1 MNQGTTVQKELG
13 PEELARL
20 ENVSA
25 LVQELLAGASGMA
38 APVSE
43 PDGDEG
49 MTAPGVMKGTE
60 QGTTPAE
67 PQSAMQ
73 PGAAPKQKGMAP
85 WQENEDVK
93 KAFKM
98 IAKSIM
104 SSPTEGPEAQLPGQ
118 ERTEEMPD
126 TAEENINEVAKSLM
140 TAVASAMGR
149 RPVAKSMGTVQV
161 QPAADLAAALAP
173 IMTVVKSLSDRVAQ
187 QGQVIGEMLEGL
199 GAVPPEPAQAP
210 TAVQKSAGGLPYA
223 GLDAGSLELVVASVA
238 KGLAGQFR
246 QSDGIPV
253 AKGFEGPSAERPI
266 EGFTEEF
273 ATSVGWGQKQ

>member
-1 MNQGTTVQKELG
+1 MNQPSNKVEKELG
-13 PEELARL
+13 PEEQAILA
-20 ENVSA
+20 NVAA
-25 LVQELLAGASGMA
+25 LVQELQGGGMA
-38 APVSE
+38 APIGE

-49 MTAPGVMKGTE
+49 LGAPGVMKGSE

-85 WQENEDVK
+85 WQENDDVQ

-104 SSPTEGPEAQLPGQ
+104 ASPTEGPEAQAPGQ

-126 TAEENINEVAKSLM
+126 EADENINEVAKSLM

-149 RPVAKSMGTVQV
+149 RPVAKSMGTVQA
-161 QPAADLAAALAP
+161 QPAVDLTAALAP
-173 IMTVVKSLSDRVAQ
+173 VMQVMKAMEAKINQ
-187 QGQVIGEMLEGL
+187 QGQIIGEMLEGL

-210 TAVQKSAGGLPYA
+210 TAVQKSAGNLPYA

-238 KGLAGQFR
+238 KGLASQFR

-253 AKGFEGPSAERPI
+253 AKGFGGPSAERPI

-273 ATSVGWGQKQ
+273 VTATGWGQQ

>member
-38 APVSE
+38 APMNE

-49 MTAPGVMKGTE
+49 LGAPGVMKGTE

-73 PGAAPKQKGMAP
+73 PGAAPKEKGMAP

-104 SSPTEGPEAQLPGQ
+104 ASPTEGPEAQL
-118 ERTEEMPD
+118 
-126 TAEENINEVAKSLM
+126 
-140 TAVASAMGR
+140 
-149 RPVAKSMGTVQV
+149 
-161 QPAADLAAALAP
+161 
-173 IMTVVKSLSDRVAQ
+173 
-187 QGQVIGEMLEGL
+187 
-199 GAVPPEPAQAP
+199 
-210 TAVQKSAGGLPYA
+210 
-223 GLDAGSLELVVASVA
+223 
-238 KGLAGQFR
+238 
-246 QSDGIPV
+246 
-253 AKGFEGPSAERPI
+253 
-266 EGFTEEF
+266 
-273 ATSVGWGQKQ
+273 